1 MPGAKAALAEHSI
14 AVVGSTIPGTYY
26 VLDTLAEGDN
36 PGAAEELLDQ
46 SCGG

>member
-1 MPGAKAALAEHSI
+1 MADHSI
-14 AVVGSTIPGTYY
+14 AVVGSAIPGTYY